1 MPNVKSRELGSP
13 IWILQGVFGRAMLN
27 LMSRP
32 LVEHAH
38 AQFNLLFKM
47 GGADT
52 EFTVNGETFTL
63 TDTTALIFNPW
74 LPHAKAV
81 NSQGPTLVLSL
92 LVEQRW
98 LAGLMTA
105 APPNLD
111 RLFPSPCVPLGPEV
125 ELHAKRLTAAG
136 SQSVT
141 MADDVCCEVVRDLV
155 QEVIAAYASPQSTRD
170 FIANARPIDFRIRKA
185 LGYIQEHALEN
196 PTIADIARE
205 VGLSRS
211 RFFEQFRRCVGASPH
226 HYIDWARMAV
236 ATRALSTSEKPLIDV
251 SEELGFSSHSHFTR
265 FFAQHIGISPSE
277 FRRQAVML
285 AAPAA

>member
-1 MPNVKSRELGSP
+1 MEKCRDLGSP
-13 IWILQGVFGRAMLN
+13 IWILQGEFGRSMLN

-38 AQFNLLFKM
+38 AQFNILLKM

-52 EFTVNGETFTL
+52 EFIVDGQSHTLSDDTVL
-63 TDTTALIFNPW
+63 LFNPW

-92 LVEQRW
+92 LVEQQW
-98 LAGLMTA
+98 LARLTTS

-111 RLFPSPCVPLGPEV
+111 RLFLEARVPRTTEV
-125 ELHAKRLTAAG
+125 DLHARRLTAAG
-136 SQSVT
+136 SQNVT
-141 MADDVCCEVVRDLV
+141 LSDEACREVVRDLV
-155 QEVIAAYASPQSTRD
+155 QEVVAAYASPQTTRD
-170 FIANARPIDFRIRKA
+170 FVANARPIDFRIRKA
-185 LGYIQEHALEN
+185 LGYIHQHALEN
-196 PTIADIARE
+196 PPIADIARE

-226 HYIDWARMAV
+226 HYIDWARMAE
-236 ATRALSTSEKPLIDV
+236 ATRTLSTTGKPLIDV

-285 AAPAA
+285 TAPAA

>member
-1 MPNVKSRELGSP
+1 MPHMKSRDLGSP

-52 EFTVNGETFTL
+52 EFTVDGQPFTL
-63 TDTTALIFNPW
+63 RDNTALILNPW
-74 LPHAKAV
+74 LPHAKSA
-81 NSQGPTLVLSL
+81 NTQGPSLVLSL

-105 APPNLD
+105 SPPNLD
-111 RLFPSPCVPLGPEV
+111 RLFPAPCVPMAPEV
-125 ELHAKRLTAAG
+125 ELHAKRLIAAG

-141 MADDVCCEVVRDLV
+141 AADDICCEVVRDLV
-155 QEVIAAYASPQSTRD
+155 QEVIAAYASPQSTRE

-185 LGYIQEHALEN
+185 LSYIQVHALEN
-196 PTIADIARE
+196 PTIAEIARE

-277 FRRQAVML
+277 FRRQAVVL
-285 AAPAA
+285 TAPAA

>member
-1 MPNVKSRELGSP
+1 MPNARSRDLGSP

-52 EFTVNGETFTL
+52 EFIVDGQPYTL
-63 TDTTALIFNPW
+63 TDNTVLIFNPW
-74 LPHAKAV
+74 LPHAKSA
-81 NSQGPTLVLSL
+81 NTQGPSLVLSL

-98 LAGLMTA
+98 VAGLMTS

-111 RLFPSPCVPLGPEV
+111 RLFPNPCVLLVPEV
-125 ELHAKRLTAAG
+125 DLHAKRLTAAG
-136 SQSVT
+136 TQSVT
-141 MADDVCCEVVRDLV
+141 MSDEICCEVVRDLV
-155 QEVIAAYASPQSTRD
+155 QEVVNAYASSQSTRE
-170 FIANARPIDFRIRKA
+170 FVASARPIDFRIRKA

-285 AAPAA
+285 TAPAA

>member
-1 MPNVKSRELGSP
+1 M
-13 IWILQGVFGRAMLN
+13 QGLFGRAMLN

-52 EFTVNGETFTL
+52 EFIVDGQSFML
-63 TDTTALIFNPW
+63 TDNTALIFNPW
-74 LPHAKAV
+74 LPHAKTA
-81 NSQGPTLVLSL
+81 NTQGPSLVLSL
-92 LVEQRW
+92 LIEQRW
-98 LAGLMTA
+98 LASLMA
-105 APPNLD
+105 AVPPNLD
-111 RLFPSPCVPLGPEV
+111 RLFPSPCVSLLPEV

-136 SQSVT
+136 SQNVT
-141 MADDVCCEVVRDLV
+141 APDDVCCEVVRDLV
-155 QEVIAAYASPQSTRD
+155 QEVIAAYASPQTTRE
-170 FIANARPIDFRIRKA
+170 FVANARPIDFRIRKA

-196 PTIADIARE
+196 LTIAEIARE

-226 HYIDWARMAV
+226 HYIDWARMSV
-236 ATRALSTSEKPLIDV
+236 ATRALSMSEKPLIDV

-277 FRRQAVML
+277 FRRQAVIL